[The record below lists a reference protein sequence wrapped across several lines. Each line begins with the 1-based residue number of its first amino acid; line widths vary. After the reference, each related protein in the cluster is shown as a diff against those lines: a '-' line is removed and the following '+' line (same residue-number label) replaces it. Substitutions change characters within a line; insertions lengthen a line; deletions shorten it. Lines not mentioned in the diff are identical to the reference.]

1 VAIVGLILEILFVAR
16 YCNRQINPKAVTL
29 PKGNRPIKGLI
40 TMQISFH
47 EISGLSFEQKHK
59 GIVSSLVTE
68 EERLFTDSN
77 YGGGRQNT

>member
-1 VAIVGLILEILFVAR
+1 
-16 YCNRQINPKAVTL
+16 
-29 PKGNRPIKGLI
+29 
-40 TMQISFH
+40 MQISFH

-59 GIVSSLVTE
+59 EIVSSLVTE